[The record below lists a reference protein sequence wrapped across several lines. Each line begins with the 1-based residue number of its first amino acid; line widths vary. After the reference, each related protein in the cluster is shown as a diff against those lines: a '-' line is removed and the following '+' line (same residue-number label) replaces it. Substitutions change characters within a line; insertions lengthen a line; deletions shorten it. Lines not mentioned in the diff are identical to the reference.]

1 MASEEKTNR
10 ILPMAKFLL
19 PNITPAERKACAYLV
34 DNPIKV
40 ARMTLVEFA
49 KASRSSQPSVIRLCK
64 RIGVSGFAELK
75 TLLAVQLAEE
85 GRIGIDFDYEKAT
98 RFSTDIVKT
107 VDMVLQ
113 GSIRILHD
121 MLAQETN
128 DYDRAVELLLKAK
141 RIQFLA
147 IGDGMIPCKFACF
160 KFLRLGYDCFA
171 ESDPDLMMIGTCNL
185 KRGDVVVAIS
195 HSGHSRMVNDALR
208 VAREN
213 GATTICITSRD
224 RSPMT
229 AHSDV
234 TLLTGT
240 ADTSVSL
247 DVVARRIAE
256 QAILEA
262 LYYCAEKYLEPN
274 SLTRLRY
281 VSSVL
286 KVNKVKD
293 ETKEE

>member
-1 MASEEKTNR
+1 MATLEKANR

-34 DNPIKV
+34 DNPLKV

-49 KASRSSQPSVIRLCK
+49 KASHSSQPSVIRLCK
-64 RIGVSGFAELK
+64 RIGVSGFVELK
-75 TLLAVQLAEE
+75 TSLAVQLAED
-85 GRIGIDFDYEKAT
+85 GRIGIDFDYDKAT
-98 RFSTDIVKT
+98 PFSTDIVKT

-121 MLAQETN
+121 MLAQEKN
-128 DYDRAVELLLKAK
+128 DYDHAVELLLKAK
-141 RIQFLA
+141 HIQFLA

-160 KFLRLGYDCFA
+160 KFLRLGYDCIA
-171 ESDPDLMMIGTCNL
+171 ESDPDMMMIGACNL
-185 KRGDVVVAIS
+185 KQKDVVVAIS
-195 HSGHSRMVNDALR
+195 HSGHSRLVNDALL

-213 GATTICITSRD
+213 GATTICITGREH
-224 RSPMT
+224 SPMT
-229 AHSDV
+229 AYSDV

-240 ADTSVSL
+240 ADATVSM

-262 LYYCAEKYLEPN
+262 LYYCVEKYLEPN

-293 ETKEE
+293 STKEE